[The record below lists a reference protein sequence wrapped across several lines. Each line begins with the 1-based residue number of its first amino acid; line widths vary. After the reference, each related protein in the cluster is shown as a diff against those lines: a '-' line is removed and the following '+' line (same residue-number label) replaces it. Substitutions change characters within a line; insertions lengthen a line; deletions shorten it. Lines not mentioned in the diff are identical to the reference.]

1 MVETQVM
8 HADGGLDSVMGGTGS
23 KPSNQV
29 TSGTYRPGV
38 RRRNES
44 CGAQR
49 RGESGGGAT

>member
-49 RGESGGGAT
+49 RGENGGGAT